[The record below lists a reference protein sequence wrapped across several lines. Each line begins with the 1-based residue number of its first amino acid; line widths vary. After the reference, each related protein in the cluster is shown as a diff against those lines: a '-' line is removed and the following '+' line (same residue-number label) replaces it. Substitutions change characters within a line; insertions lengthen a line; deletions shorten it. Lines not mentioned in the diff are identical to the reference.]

1 MHAACWRESHTEVV
15 QVWVRRSPQGLLALA
30 LLVAALCSCTA
41 KPVLKPV
48 PDPQVVSSVPPEPPA
63 VDCARSIRTGP
74 LPPWARS
81 GFSDDGSSFRHVEG
95 LDGAVVGV
103 LFGYPLTSPPR
114 PSRQN
119 KILWVAKDAQSG
131 PLHIRAQLNGS
142 GPVVERE
149 VGFGG
154 GQSII
159 DLPSPGCWRLTLVWG
174 ETMTDTVDLPYS
186 APSR

>member
-1 MHAACWRESHTEVV
+1 MGGKVASST
-15 QVWVRRSPQGLLALA
+15 LALA

-41 KPVLKPV
+41 KPVLEPA
-48 PDPQVVSSVPPEPPA
+48 PDPPAVSPDPPAVSPKLPA
-63 VDCARSIRTGP
+63 VDCASSVQTGP

-81 GFSDDGSSFRHVEG
+81 GFSGDGSSFRHAEG
-95 LDGAVVGV
+95 LGGAVVGV
-103 LFGYPLTSPPR
+103 VFGYPLASPPR

-119 KILWVAKDAQSG
+119 KILWVAKDPQSG
-131 PLHIRAQLNGS
+131 PLHIRAQLDGS

-159 DLPSPGCWRLTLVWG
+159 DLPSPGCWRLTLAWG
-174 ETMTDTVDLPYS
+174 KTMTDAVDLPYS
-186 APSR
+186 TPSR